1 MENPEGTSV
10 ARRLIETFLGKS
22 EYVLAAG
29 VVGVLTVLIVPVPNG
44 VIDILLTLSF
54 SIALLVLFATLQINH
69 ALEMS
74 SFPALLLFTTMF
86 RLALNISTTR
96 SILLRGE
103 AGEVIDAFGQFVVG
117 GNMIV
122 GGIIFIILVI
132 IQFIVIT
139 KGASRISEVAARF
152 TLDAMPGKQMAID
165 ADLSAGLVTEDQA
178 RERRTVISREAE
190 FYGAMDGAAKFVRGD
205 TIAGLIIT
213 AINIVGGVLIGITG
227 HSLTAGAALQK
238 YAILTVGDGLVCQIP
253 SMVIAI
259 ASGILVTNT
268 SSEAALG
275 ADLLGQLFFKPK
287 SLIIGSVV
295 LFMLGAVPG
304 LPTTAFMTVGILL
317 GGAYF
322 LLYKQEKEDQ
332 ALESSRQQ
340 EAQQQAEAQ
349 AQQQQQATQDTPEQ
363 ALRVDRM
370 SIELGYKLIPMV
382 DPNMEGNLLTRIT
395 ALRKQVAARFGFII
409 PPIRIKDNLQLP
421 PNTYSIR
428 LRGQE
433 VARGDLLL
441 DHFLAME
448 SGTVTEKIEGT
459 PTTEPAFGLP
469 AIWIPAAQKEQ
480 ADAAG
485 YATIDPVS
493 VLVTHLMEVLQMHA
507 SEILTREDVQ
517 HLIETAKESNP
528 VVIEELIPE
537 LLPLA
542 SVQQVLANLLQER
555 VPIQD
560 LGLILETLANYARQ
574 TQDPVILAEFCR
586 QKLGRAICSMYQNP
600 QGQLGVLALD
610 PNLEQ
615 IFSRAVQQT
624 DAGPQILLS
633 PQITQQF
640 IEAVVNSSQK
650 AMSQGFEPVLLV
662 STSMRR
668 LVRRLIENA
677 LPRLAILAYSEV
689 PSGFQTEILDS
700 VSLTE
705 RPQPSPAAQ
714 QPVGAGT

>member
-1 MENPEGTSV
+1 MESPETSFT
-10 ARRLIETFLGKS
+10 RRLIETFLAKS

-29 VVGVLTVLIVPVPNG
+29 VVGVLIVLIVPVPNG
-44 VIDILLTLSF
+44 VIDILLTVSF
-54 SIALLVLFATLQINH
+54 SISLLVLFATLQISH

-96 SILLRGE
+96 AILLRGG
-103 AGEVIDAFGQFVVG
+103 AGEVVDAFGQFVVG
-117 GNMIV
+117 GNLIV
-122 GGIIFIILVI
+122 GAIIFVILVI

-139 KGASRISEVAARF
+139 KGAGRISEVAARF

-178 RERRTVISREAE
+178 RERRTIISREAE

-213 AINIVGGVLIGITG
+213 AINIVGGVLIGIT
-227 HSLTAGAALQK
+227 SDNLAAGEALQK
-238 YAILTVGDGLVCQIP
+238 YAILTVGDGLVSQIP

-268 SSEAALG
+268 SSDAALG

-295 LFMLGAVPG
+295 LCMLGAVPG
-304 LPTTAFMTVGILL
+304 LPTTAFMTVGLLL

-332 ALESSRQQ
+332 AFESSRHQD
-340 EAQQQAEAQ
+340 AQQQATTQ
-349 AQQQQQATQDTPEQ
+349 AQQQQQATRDTPEQ
-363 ALRVDRM
+363 SLRVDRM

-421 PNTYSIR
+421 PNTYSIK
-428 LRGQE
+428 LRGHE
-433 VARGDLLL
+433 VARGELLL

-448 SGTVTEKIEGT
+448 SGAVTERLEGT

-507 SEILTREDVQ
+507 SEILTREDAQ
-517 HLIETAKESNP
+517 HLIETAKDTNP
-528 VVIEELIPE
+528 VVVEELIPD

-542 SVQQVLANLLQER
+542 SVQQVLANLLRER

-574 TQDPVILAEFCR
+574 TQDPLVLAEFCR

-600 QGQLGVLALD
+600 QGRLGVLALD
-610 PNLEQ
+610 PSLEQ
-615 IFSRAVQQT
+615 LFSRAVQQT

-640 IEAVVNSSQK
+640 IEAVINSSQK
-650 AMSQGFEPVLLV
+650 AMSHGFEPVLLV

-668 LVRRLIENA
+668 LVRRLMENA

-689 PSGFQTEILDS
+689 PAGVQTEIIDS
-700 VSLTE
+700 VSLAGP
-705 RPQPSPAAQ
+705 PQPAPVAQ
-714 QPVGAGT
+714 QPIGAGT